1 MSEST
6 LVPCEVWGVWHLIC
20 MVIGKGFQ
28 GLDLEEEGL
37 SSVLTSQTL
46 LVQFATPRRLW
57 TAWSHLILPWRV
69 FLLMLPGKV
78 TGNISDFARP
88 HGTALPSLLNLQTHH
103 ISERTGGCSVSK
115 EANPGLRNGIEE
127 AFLVAGLCLRRRCWD
142 QVWTSSPITSR
153 DAPAED
159 TAELWEGPAMRRS
172 ALPKH

>member
-6 LVPCEVWGVWHLIC
+6 LVPCEVWGMWHLIC

-28 GLDLEEEGL
+28 DLDLEEEGL
-37 SSVLTSQTL
+37 SSVFTSQTL
-46 LVQFATPRRLW
+46 LVQVATPRRLW

-88 HGTALPSLLNLQTHH
+88 HGTALPSLLNLQTQH

-115 EANPGLRNGIEE
+115 EANPGLRNGDRGGLPCGW
-127 AFLVAGLCLRRRCWD
+127 LVFKGKVLGPGLDIISHHLL
-142 QVWTSSPITSR
+142 PM
-153 DAPAED
+153 D